1 MKSGLLCK
9 LIFVS
14 AIALMI
20 MAGCGQNA
28 EMKLVPAD
36 KSVTTY
42 KVVTGQS
49 KDYQFI
55 QPSINKTK
63 ERHTGGDIVMVFT
76 QQIESVDAQGNA
88 VANITI
94 KQLKQTSTDSQG
106 KEIGFDSES
115 EKDKTS
121 PLMQL
126 IGASYKIKFSPKGS
140 VEVVDASAARA
151 AVKGGAD
158 EKIAARLL
166 SDEEIARRHQVMA
179 FQDAK
184 GTYKKGDTWSS
195 VVASPAGM
203 LRSISFE
210 KTYTLTD
217 VKEEN
222 GNTIA
227 TIEMNAVPSS
237 KKVEGTAPDAGG
249 MGMFAQMFD
258 EKDNYTGKMIVNLTT
273 GQIKSY
279 DETLKAEWV
288 AAESSEE
295 QKSDKGPDQLTMGF
309 TYKYSIER
317 VD

>member
-1 MKSGLLCK
+1 MKVGTLLRVIC
-9 LIFVS
+9 VCG
-14 AIALMI
+14 IAAVLT
-20 MAGCGQNA
+20 GCVPNA
-28 EMKLVPAD
+28 EMKLTPAA

-42 KVVTGQS
+42 KVVTGSS

-76 QQIESVDAQGNA
+76 QEVESVDAQGNTT
-88 VANITI
+88 ANITV

-106 KEIGFDSES
+106 KEVGFDSENAN
-115 EKDKTS
+115 DKAS
-121 PLMQL
+121 PLMKL

-140 VEVVDASAARA
+140 VEVVDAAAARA

-179 FQDAK
+179 FLDAK
-184 GTYKKGDTWSS
+184 GPCKKGDMWSS
-195 VVASPAGM
+195 LATSPAGM
-203 LRSISFE
+203 LRSKSFE
-210 KTYTLTD
+210 KIYTLTD
-217 VKEEN
+217 TKDEN
-222 GNTIA
+222 GQVIA

-237 KKVEGTAPDAGG
+237 KRVEGTNEKDAG
-249 MGMFAQMFD
+249 MGMFANMFD
-258 EKDNYTGKMIVNLTT
+258 EKDNYTGKMIINLTT

-279 DETLKAEWV
+279 NETLKAQWL

-309 TYKYSIER
+309 TYNYSIER

>member
-1 MKSGLLCK
+1 
-9 LIFVS
+9 
-14 AIALMI
+14 
-20 MAGCGQNA
+20 
-28 EMKLVPAD
+28 MKLTPAA

-63 ERHTGGDIVMVFT
+63 ERHTGGEITMVFR
-76 QQIESVDAQGNA
+76 QEIESVDAQGNA

-94 KQLKQTSTDSQG
+94 KQLKETSSDAQS
-106 KEIGFDSES
+106 KEIGFDSENP
-115 EKDKTS
+115 KDKAS
-121 PLMQL
+121 PLMKL
-126 IGASYKIKFSPKGS
+126 IGASYKIKFSPKGN
-140 VEVVDASAARA
+140 VEVVDASAARGL
-151 AVKGGAD
+151 VKGGAD
-158 EKIAARLL
+158 EKMAAKLL
-166 SDEEIARRHQVMA
+166 SDEEIARRHQVVA

-184 GTYKKGDTWSS
+184 GAYKKGDKWSS

-203 LRSISFE
+203 LRSVSFE
-210 KTYTLTD
+210 KVYTLTD
-217 VKEEN
+217 VKQEN

-227 TIEMNAVPSS
+227 TITMNAVPSS
-237 KKVEGTAPDAGG
+237 KKAEGAGTDSG
-249 MGMFAQMFD
+249 MGMFASMFD
-258 EKDNYTGKMIVNLTT
+258 EKDNYTGKMIINLTT

-309 TYKYSIER
+309 TYKYNIER